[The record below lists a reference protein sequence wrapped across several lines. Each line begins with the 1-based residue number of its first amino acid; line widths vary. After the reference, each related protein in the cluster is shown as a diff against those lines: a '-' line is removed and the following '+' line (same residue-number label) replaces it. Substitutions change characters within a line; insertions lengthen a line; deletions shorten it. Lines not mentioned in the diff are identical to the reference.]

1 MGYQLPIQPIQ
12 SQIYANRMENASPNF
27 AYIDRVQSVKLQTEY
42 EEWQKVHRREE
53 RLNQA
58 VSRESGNQPA
68 PRQPLPPAKNGFI
81 RPNPAGLSKE
91 VAIVVGKG
99 MAVNEYA

>member
-42 EEWQKVHRREE
+42 DEWQKVHRREE
-53 RLNQA
+53 RVNQA
-58 VSRESGNQPA
+58 VSREAGAQSA
-68 PRQPLPPAKNGFI
+68 PCQQLPLVKNGFI

-99 MAVNEYA
+99 MTVNEYA